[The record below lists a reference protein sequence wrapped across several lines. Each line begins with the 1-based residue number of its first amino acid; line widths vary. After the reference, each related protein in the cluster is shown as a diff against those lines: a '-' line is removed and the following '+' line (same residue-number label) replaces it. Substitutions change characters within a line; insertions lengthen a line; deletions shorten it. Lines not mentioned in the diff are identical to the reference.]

1 MMYQRNSNIKLSHTA
16 QRSGFTLVEMLV
28 SVALVLMMMS
38 MFAAVLQMA
47 TQSVGTQQV
56 ISENDQKTRSFVTVI
71 RADIGSRTMRY
82 PFPFHPGESSATS
95 PAFKDKD
102 RDGYVYI
109 STNAPDS
116 GLDDL
121 IQFTVHS
128 GRLEGFANNPDYFGR
143 AALLADR
150 QAIAA
155 GLDPDDARL
164 EGIFVSP
171 NQPEGDDLNLF
182 PNSTGSS
189 PAAEISYFVRNG
201 SLYRR
206 QVLLR
211 EPLPIA
217 GRTMETQPTSFR
229 GNDFFEGTV
238 ASGPRNHRF
247 QRIVMTSSGP
257 QLNID
262 NSNIQSENDYWLH
275 FDYAAHAPQGASD
288 PANPLWARVIGTE
301 ALSNDAIA
309 AGAANISLGNPRFR
323 WGFNVDSGLSR
334 EHTSRGTPL
343 YIGRFL
349 HAETSANN
357 FNWPQGSA
365 HVEGDASV
373 FAGSSASGPTNG
385 NPFDVVHTQVTID
398 GTNGLVEEFDND
410 SGNGR
415 GGPRAQ
421 EDLLL
426 ANVHEFRVEI
436 WDERAGR
443 FVIPGYGNI
452 NDANNAVGDY
462 HIRRN
467 LNSNGTVFVYGPLAP
482 YNPDPAASPL
492 KVQRQPHVFDSWHP
506 QVAIGAGI
514 SLAQQQAPYMGYVF
528 YPPRQGDSPPGP
540 SSNLMPGEP
549 ASNRGYWQPATAYNV
564 GDVVFAVRSIPPIQ
578 GWDDN
583 GDGNFE
589 WKGADRIP
597 NQAFQIAYRCV
608 AVEDGDADGST
619 SSSTVVTEA
628 DLPSFAETPGR
639 RFTDNE
645 VIWESFDNRR
655 PLKAVRITVRF
666 MNQKSN
672 EPRQVSLVL
681 PLADT

>member
-1 MMYQRNSNIKLSHTA
+1 MMYNHRCDIQSPDAA
-16 QRSGFTLVEMLV
+16 QRTGFTLVEMLV
-28 SVALVLMMMS
+28 SVALVLLLMT
-38 MFAAVLQMA
+38 MFASVLQMA

-56 ISENDQKTRSFVTVI
+56 ISENDQKSRSFVTVI

-95 PAFKDKD
+95 PAFKDRD

-121 IQFTVHS
+121 IQFTVDS
-128 GRLEGFANNPDYFGR
+128 GKLEGVPNNPDYFGR
-143 AALLADR
+143 AAMLADR
-150 QAIAA
+150 QAIAD
-155 GLDPDDARL
+155 GLDPADAAL
-164 EGIFVSP
+164 EGIYVSP
-171 NQPEGDDLNLF
+171 NQPEGDDLSLF
-182 PNSTGSS
+182 ANATGSS
-189 PAAEISYFVRNG
+189 PAAEVSYFVRNG

-206 QVLLR
+206 QILLR
-211 EPLPIA
+211 QPLPIA

-229 GNDFFEGTV
+229 GQDFFEGTV
-238 ASGPRNHRF
+238 GSGPRNHRF
-247 QRIVMTSSGP
+247 QRIVQTPSGP
-257 QLNID
+257 VLATNA
-262 NSNIQSENDYWLH
+262 SGNIQSENEYWRF
-275 FDYAAHAPQGASD
+275 FDYAAHAPLGASN

-301 ALSNDAIA
+301 SLSNDAIA

-349 HAETSANN
+349 HAETSAIN

-365 HVEGDASV
+365 HVEGDTST
-373 FAGSSASGPTNG
+373 FAGTSATGSTNG
-385 NPFDVVHTQVTID
+385 NPFDVVNTQLTID
-398 GTNGLVEEFDND
+398 SVTGLVEEFDND

-426 ANVHEFRVEI
+426 ANVHEFRIEI

-443 FVIPGYGNI
+443 FVVPGYGTI
-452 NDANNAVGDY
+452 GDADAAVGDY

-467 LNSNGTVFVYGPLAP
+467 LNSNGSVFVYGPLAP
-482 YNPDPAASPL
+482 YNPAAASPL

-506 QVAIGAGI
+506 QVAPGTGA
-514 SLAQQQAPYMGYVF
+514 SLAEQQAPYMAYDF
-528 YPPRQGDSPPGP
+528 YPPRQGDTPPGP
-540 SSNLMPGEP
+540 SSNLLMPTVVGN
-549 ASNRGYWQPATAYNV
+549 NRGYWQPDTVYAV
-564 GDVVFAVRSIPPIQ
+564 GDVVFAVRSAPPVL

-583 GDGNFE
+583 MDGNFE
-589 WKGADRIP
+589 WVGGDRIP
-597 NQAFQIAYRCV
+597 NQAFQIAYRCI
-608 AVEDGDADGST
+608 AVDGAAT
-619 SSSTVVTEA
+619 SSTVTTDA
-628 DLPSFAETPGR
+628 DLPTFAETPGR
-639 RFTDNE
+639 RFADNE
-645 VIWESFDNRR
+645 LIWESFDNRR
-655 PLKAVRITVRF
+655 PLKAARITVRF

-681 PLADT
+681 PLTDT